1 MNQRMSRGLNNR
13 LKGNLLVVG
22 QFILIGLLILVPASG
37 LNTGAFTFFFSAVS
51 IVLLLAGF
59 VILGLSALALG
70 KSLTPHPIPGKNAVL
85 VTDGLYRYVKHPIYS
100 GLLLAAVGLTIA
112 GGFFPHVLFFVALV
126 FLLNYKAS
134 FEEALLAKSYAG
146 YAEYSKKTGRFM
158 FRLIR

>member
-1 MNQRMSRGLNNR
+1 MNKGMNNR

-22 QFILIGLLILVPASG
+22 QFILIALLILVPSSG
-37 LNTGAFTFFFSAVS
+37 LDTGAFSFFLTAFS

-70 KSLTPHPIPGKNAVL
+70 KSLTAHPIPGKNAVL

-100 GLLLAAVGLTIA
+100 GLLLVALGLTIA
-112 GGFFPHVLFFVALV
+112 GGFFPHVLFLIALT

-146 YAEYSKKTGRFM
+146 YAEYSKKTGRFVP
-158 FRLIR
+158 RLIR